1 MKICR
6 QYFPENAFKAA
17 SAACRLLAMALCM
30 LAAASLSLSARTSAG
45 TDSLAVATVLADRTQ
60 RTAPSDSIS
69 GERLESAQ
77 NVADAIRVFGGI
89 QLKDYGGV
97 GGLKTVNVRSMGS
110 EHTGVFIDGIQI
122 GNAQNAQVDLG
133 RFSTEDLASIS
144 LCSGLNEGV
153 LLSAKEYSSGASV
166 YLHTARPDFSDG
178 RSFHGKV
185 RIRGGSF
192 GTVSPYIRWEQRLGR
207 KISASASIEYLGA
220 DGRYMFRCRK
230 EAVTADGMQTGYDTT
245 MVRSNS
251 DIHALRAQADIYGPI
266 TGGEWSVKAYFYG
279 SGRGLPGAVV
289 RHPEQLST
297 ASDRQEDRNIFIQGR
312 MRRNAGR
319 KCTFM
324 LRWRYANDWM
334 RFHNDPSRDPS
345 AMPVDDS
352 YLQQE
357 AYISISGYVRL
368 FPWWKVSIAAD
379 AQFNS
384 LDSDKRDSVY
394 PRRGAF
400 WGAAFTGFALKR
412 LTVTAGAVYNL
423 TADYW
428 NMSGQETG
436 VAPDSRCRDF
446 RNVVSPAMT
455 FRYTPFGSRLL
466 GIGGFVRRSYRMPT
480 FNDLYYVDFGNVSL
494 RPEDAMQY
502 DLRLDCTL
510 NPAAGWT
517 LSAKAEGY
525 YYNIKDKIVSV
536 PTSSQFR
543 WTMYNIGHSHITGAE
558 GLISWEYRTDD
569 GTADAAWR
577 DISGHRT
584 RKGGLTAGMTAR
596 YTFQRAMDVSRP
608 GTSTYGGQIPYIP
621 RHSGSVTASVAWKG
635 WRADYS
641 FIYTGIRYSSS
652 ANLVSTLM
660 QPWTTHD
667 ITLSRKF
674 GTGLTFRL
682 TVNNILNRQYEIV
695 PGYPMP
701 RCNFLV
707 SAEYT
712 F

>member
-525 YYNIKDKIVSV
+525 YYNIKDKIV
-536 PTSSQFR
+536 
-543 WTMYNIGHSHITGAE
+543 A
-558 GLISWEYRTDD
+558 GLLAIFL
-569 GTADAAWR
+569 
-577 DISGHRT
+577 
-584 RKGGLTAGMTAR
+584 GGLGIHYFYMGKTVAGILSIVFT
-596 YTFQRAMDVSRP
+596 
-608 GTSTYGGQIPYIP
+608 
-621 RHSGSVTASVAWKG
+621 
-635 WRADYS
+635 
-641 FIYTGIRYSSS
+641 
-652 ANLVSTLM
+652 LVSCGIWQVVMFIQGVLM
-660 QPWTTHD
+660 
-667 ITLSRKF
+667 
-674 GTGLTFRL
+674 LTMTDEAFRGKY
-682 TVNNILNRQYEIV
+682 VGND
-695 PGYPMP
+695 
-701 RCNFLV
+701 
-707 SAEYT
+707 ST
-712 F
+712 FPLF